1 MDSILEGFIKDP
13 NMRLKNNCPSLGDI
27 LVYIIM
33 SSKYKF
39 SEILNIYMEEH
50 LDRQVFW
57 MLKKVPELDF

>member
-1 MDSILEGFIKDP
+1 L
-13 NMRLKNNCPSLGDI
+13 RLKHKNACPSLGDI